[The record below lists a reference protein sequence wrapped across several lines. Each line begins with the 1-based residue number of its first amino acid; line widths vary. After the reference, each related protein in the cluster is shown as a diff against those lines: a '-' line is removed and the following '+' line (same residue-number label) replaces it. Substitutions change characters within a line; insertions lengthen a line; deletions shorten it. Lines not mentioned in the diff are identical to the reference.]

1 MTSEGRIGSV
11 PEPDRDSQL
20 GYRIAAS
27 LSNRSAPSSFPHHL
41 DLAGVLRIVSG
52 TRRSLQL
59 REPLALTTRT
69 ALEVKVARQ
78 PARRV
83 GWEVCD
89 ACNEAFRVCHG
100 HPGSDDRN
108 RGQQE
113 AESHPIAPDLSH
125 LLTNC

>member
-1 MTSEGRIGSV
+1 MTWEGRIGSV

-20 GYRIAAS
+20 GNPIAAC
-27 LSNRSAPSSFPHHL
+27 LSNRSPPSSFPHRL

-52 TRRSLQL
+52 R
-59 REPLALTTRT
+59 
-69 ALEVKVARQ
+69 
-78 PARRV
+78 
-83 GWEVCD
+83 GCD

-100 HPGSDDRN
+100 HPGGDDRS